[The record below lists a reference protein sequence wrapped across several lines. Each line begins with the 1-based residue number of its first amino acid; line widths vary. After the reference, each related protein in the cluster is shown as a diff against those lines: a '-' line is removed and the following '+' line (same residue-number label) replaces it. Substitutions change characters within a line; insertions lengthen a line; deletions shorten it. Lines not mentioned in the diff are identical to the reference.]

1 MGTSSYSVEVCK
13 SIINSGFHVVGVCTK
28 PDSKIGRGK
37 DLTSHPLK
45 DFALKNDVTVLTPI
59 DLTSCDVLRDFSELK
74 PNLIVLVG
82 YGLLIPSQILKLPE
96 YGCLNIHPSLLPRYR
111 GPSPVSSAIINGDD
125 FTGVSVMLMDQG
137 LDTGPVLQQKR
148 VIIDESETASE
159 LTYKLFKI
167 GGDMLVDLIP
177 LWTDG
182 SINLTKQDETQA
194 SNTSKIVKQDG
205 RIKWDEDAQSI
216 FRKVRA
222 YSPWPGTFSTWRGK
236 NFKLLDAKIS
246 DPVSKK
252 RHGKLSGS
260 VTEGLYVSTGKGI
273 LEIKSLQMEGKQPT
287 SAKEF
292 IIGYPDFEKDILT

>member
-1 MGTSSYSVEVCK
+1 M
-13 SIINSGFHVVGVCTK
+13 
-28 PDSKIGRGK
+28 
-37 DLTSHPLK
+37 
-45 DFALKNDVTVLTPI
+45 
-59 DLTSCDVLRDFSELK
+59 
-74 PNLIVLVG
+74 
-82 YGLLIPSQILKLPE
+82 
-96 YGCLNIHPSLLPRYR
+96 
-111 GPSPVSSAIINGDD
+111 
-125 FTGVSVMLMDQG
+125 
-137 LDTGPVLQQKR
+137 
-148 VIIDESETASE
+148 IIDESETANE

-216 FRKVRA
+216 SRKVRA

-246 DPVSKK
+246 DPISKK
-252 RHGKLSGS
+252 CHGKLSGS

>member
-1 MGTSSYSVEVCK
+1 M
-13 SIINSGFHVVGVCTK
+13 
-28 PDSKIGRGK
+28 
-37 DLTSHPLK
+37 
-45 DFALKNDVTVLTPI
+45 
-59 DLTSCDVLRDFSELK
+59 
-74 PNLIVLVG
+74 
-82 YGLLIPSQILKLPE
+82 
-96 YGCLNIHPSLLPRYR
+96 LPRYR

-125 FTGVSVMLMDQG
+125 FTGVSVMLMDEG

-148 VIIDESETASE
+148 VIIDESETANE

-216 FRKVRA
+216 SRKVRA

>member
-1 MGTSSYSVEVCK
+1 MGTSSFSVEVCK
-13 SIINSGFHVVGVCTK
+13 SIINSGLNVIGICTK
-28 PDSKIGRGK
+28 PDSRIGRGK
-37 DLTSHPLK
+37 DLIAHPLK
-45 DFALKNDVTVLTPI
+45 DFALKNGVPVLTPV
-59 DLTSCDVLRDFSELK
+59 DLTSCDVLRDFSKLK

-82 YGLLIPSQILKLPE
+82 YGLLVPSQILKLPK

-125 FTGVSVMLMDQG
+125 FTGVSVMLMDEG

-148 VIIDESETASE
+148 VIIDESETANE

-216 FRKVRA
+216 SRKVRA

>member
-37 DLTSHPLK
+37 DLTPHPLK

-82 YGLLIPSQILKLPE
+82 YGLLVPSQILKLPE

-125 FTGVSVMLMDQG
+125 FTGVSVMLMDEG

-148 VIIDESETASE
+148 VIIDESETANE

-216 FRKVRA
+216 SRKVRA

-260 VTEGLYVSTGKGI
+260 VTEWLYVSTGKGI
-273 LEIKSLQMEGKQPT
+273 LEIKRLQMEGKQPT

>member
-37 DLTSHPLK
+37 DLTPHPLK

-82 YGLLIPSQILKLPE
+82 YGLLVPSQILKLPE

-125 FTGVSVMLMDQG
+125 FTGVSVMLMDEG

-148 VIIDESETASE
+148 VIIDESETANE

-216 FRKVRA
+216 SRKVRA

-252 RHGKLSGS
+252 CQILRKLLRLCAQQESQGFK
-260 VTEGLYVSTGKGI
+260 VCMK
-273 LEIKSLQMEGKQPT
+273 
-287 SAKEF
+287 
-292 IIGYPDFEKDILT
+292 

>member
-37 DLTSHPLK
+37 DLTPHPLK

-82 YGLLIPSQILKLPE
+82 YGLLVPSQILKLPE

-125 FTGVSVMLMDQG
+125 FTGVSVMLMDEG

-148 VIIDESETASE
+148 VIIDESETANE

-216 FRKVRA
+216 SRKVRA

-273 LEIKSLQMEGKQPT
+273 LEIKSLQMEGKQPI
-287 SAKEF
+287 SAKDF
-292 IIGYPDFEKDILT
+292 IIGYPDFEKDVLT

>member
-37 DLTSHPLK
+37 DLTPHPLK

-82 YGLLIPSQILKLPE
+82 YGLLVPSQILKLPE

-125 FTGVSVMLMDQG
+125 FTGVSVMLMDEG

-148 VIIDESETASE
+148 VIIDESETANE

-216 FRKVRA
+216 SRKVRA